1 MTTPRLTPAQRR
13 FIEEFDIYT
22 RRGTE
27 PREYQSLR
35 DLWHIQHRTMNWCQ
49 RMGLLAR
56 RGISEKTGNPV
67 FVVNPEVREELGLR
81 KPVFKTKLLRPRKRI
96 VRAV

>member
-1 MTTPRLTPAQRR
+1 MTNPRLTPAQRR

-27 PREYQSLR
+27 PREYRSLR
-35 DLWHIQHRTMNWCQ
+35 DLWRVQHRTMNWCQ

-56 RGISEKTGNPV
+56 RGISRTGDPI
-67 FVVNPEVREELGLR
+67 FVVNPEKRDELGLR
-81 KPVFKTKLLRPRKRI
+81 KPVFKTKLLRPRKRLSRI
-96 VRAV
+96 

>member
-1 MTTPRLTPAQRR
+1 MTNPRLTPAQRR

-27 PREYQSLR
+27 PREYRSLR
-35 DLWHIQHRTMNWCQ
+35 DLWRVQHRTMNWCQ

-56 RGISEKTGNPV
+56 RGISKTGDPI
-67 FVVNPEVREELGLR
+67 FVVNPEKRDELGLR
-81 KPVFKTKLLRPRKRI
+81 KPVFKTKLLRPRKRLSRI
-96 VRAV
+96 

>member
-1 MTTPRLTPAQRR
+1 MTSLRLTPAQKR

-35 DLWHIQHRTMNWCQ
+35 DLWRIQHRTMNWCQ

-56 RGISEKTGNPV
+56 RGVSKQTGNPV
-67 FVVNPEVREELGLR
+67 FVVNPEKREELGLR
-81 KPVFKTKLLRPRKRI
+81 TPVFKTKLFRPRKRLS
-96 VRAV
+96 RA